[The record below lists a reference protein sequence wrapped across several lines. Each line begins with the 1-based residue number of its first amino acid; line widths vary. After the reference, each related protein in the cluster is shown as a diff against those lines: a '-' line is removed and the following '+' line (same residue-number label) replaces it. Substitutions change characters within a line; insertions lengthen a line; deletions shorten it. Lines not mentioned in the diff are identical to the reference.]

1 MTAETA
7 RPAKNPAKVRA
18 GTLGARARWG
28 SPRRVRLDGL
38 KPERRLEVIALVN
51 HMRAANAAAHA
62 EQQPES
68 AATGS
73 LLRQHAGLLVEAG
86 WTYQEVADWHGVSRQ
101 RVHQVVT
108 GYRPPGTPRTA
119 ADNAAAARRPTLAKT
134 RSRPPTLRE
143 QVRFNGVRTQSIEER
158 FWAKVEKSPDCWL
171 WRGSLGGSN
180 RAYGQ
185 FRVGDRIL
193 FAHRV
198 SWMLAHEEEL
208 PVGMYVCHRCDN
220 PPCVRPDHLFLGTPR
235 ENTHDMIAKGRGAI
249 VPVLLDGARE
259 TA

>member
-1 MTAETA
+1 MPE
-7 RPAKNPAKVRA
+7 R
-18 GTLGARARWG
+18 RWG

-73 LLRQHAGLLVEAG
+73 LLRQHAGPLVEAG

-143 QVRFNGVRTQSIEER
+143 QVRFRTASGPSR
-158 FWAKVEKSPDCWL
+158 SKSGSGRRSKKSPDCWL

-198 SWMLAHEEEL
+198 SWMLAHEGRNARRDVRL
-208 PVGMYVCHRCDN
+208 PPLRQPALRASG
-220 PPCVRPDHLFLGTPR
+220 PPLPR
-235 ENTHDMIAKGRGAI
+235 HS
-249 VPVLLDGARE
+249 ARE
-259 TA
+259 HPRHDREGSRRHRAGFA